1 MRGEVFRAWLC
12 AAALVG
18 AAAHTPETKASS
30 KAEPAT
36 LRVVFVRHAE
46 SFNNVL
52 NLVSHDYYRQ
62 HRMADPILTPLGEEQ
77 ADEVGRH
84 IAEAR
89 SGLLQHISEVHVSPT
104 VRTLETAKPIV
115 RRLPGVKAVVDV
127 EIFEVGGIYD
137 EDAALGSVEGQP
149 GLSRSQMAAF
159 GYALPDAVTESG
171 WYNQGCASTAHRLK
185 ESKEEGRAR
194 AGRVAE
200 RLRRLAASLD
210 ERRTIAMV
218 SHGDFIG
225 LLLADLIAG
234 QADGGVS
241 FKFFNTAVS
250 CVDIRADGS
259 VVVLFVNSVVH
270 LASHQFRVA
279 HLGVV

>member
-1 MRGEVFRAWLC
+1 MRWL
-12 AAALVG
+12 AVAALVG
-18 AAAHTPETKASS
+18 AAAHTPETSKASPN
-30 KAEPAT
+30 AEPAV
-36 LRVVFVRHAE
+36 LRVLFVRHAE

-52 NLVSHDYYRQ
+52 NLVSHDYYRAN
-62 HRMADPILTPLGEEQ
+62 RMADPILTPLGEEQ
-77 ADEVGRH
+77 ADEVGKH
-84 IAEAR
+84 LAEAR

-104 VRTLETAKPIV
+104 VRTLETAKPLV

-127 EIFEVGGIYD
+127 DIFEVGGVYNED
-137 EDAALGSVEGQP
+137 ELGSVEGQP

-159 GYALPDAVTESG
+159 GYALPDAVTEAG
-171 WYNQGCASTAHRLK
+171 WYNLGCDATAHRLK

-194 AGRVAE
+194 AARVAD
-200 RLRRLAASLD
+200 RLRQLAASLD

-234 QADGGVS
+234 GPEVA
-241 FKFFNTAVS
+241 FKLYNTALS

-259 VVVLFVNSVVH
+259 VLVLFVNTVSH
-270 LASHQFRVA
+270 LESHQYRVA